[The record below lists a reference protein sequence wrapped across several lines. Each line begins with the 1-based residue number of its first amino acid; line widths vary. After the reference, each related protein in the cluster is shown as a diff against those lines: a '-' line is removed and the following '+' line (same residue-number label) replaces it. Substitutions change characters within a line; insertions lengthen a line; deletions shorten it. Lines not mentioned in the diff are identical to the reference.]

1 VTRIGT
7 QKEEPG
13 RVVPDIRTLI
23 PHVQAIRDAAQHLH
37 RLGDTFPAISKNAA
51 RILASL
57 RMIELNVP
65 EIPEDPRTAD
75 TP

>member
-1 VTRIGT
+1 MTQIGT

-13 RVVPDIRTLI
+13 RIVPDIRALI

-37 RLGDTFPAISKNAA
+37 RLGDTFPAVSKNAA
-51 RILASL
+51 RILASI

-65 EIPEDPRTAD
+65 DIPEDPHPPD
-75 TP
+75 NQ